1 MGKLFGILGIGLLL
15 AASTAY
21 AADEEAADAAKAEE
35 KTEEA
40 KTEAKD
46 AAKDAAKPAAATGEV
61 KYGTAGCGLG
71 AIIFGP
77 GTGFTQVL
85 AATTNGSSANQTFGI
100 TSGTSGCDAS
110 APAAKSAKVYVKT
123 NRAALAKEIAR
134 GKGETINGLAEI
146 ASCRNTSAVGTSLQ
160 KQFKQIFPNAQA
172 SDEQVSDSIVDA
184 LKGDASLG
192 CGGLS

>member
-21 AADEEAADAAKAEE
+21 AADDEGADAAKSTEE

-40 KTEAKD
+40 KTDVKA
-46 AAKDAAKPAAATGEV
+46 AAKEATTPAAPGEV

-71 AIIFGP
+71 AILFGP

-134 GKGETINGLAEI
+134 GKGETINGLAEL
-146 ASCRNTSAVGTSLQ
+146 AACRDSSAVGTSLQ

-172 SDEQVSDSIVDA
+172 TDEQVSETIVDV
-184 LKGDASLG
+184 LKNDASLA
-192 CGGLS
+192 CGSLS